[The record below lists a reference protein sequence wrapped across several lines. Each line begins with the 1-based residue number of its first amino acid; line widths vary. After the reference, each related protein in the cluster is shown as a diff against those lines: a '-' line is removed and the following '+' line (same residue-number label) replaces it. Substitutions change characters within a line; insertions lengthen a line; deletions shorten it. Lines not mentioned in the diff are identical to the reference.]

1 MSGHAD
7 VTAAAGGRRDVWRT
21 SYRTAESQAGL
32 PAHPYVGREPRTA
45 SRRIDRTTL
54 TTWRYQQMTTLFV
67 VSVSTRLD
75 AGGTTWRL
83 RSLIAMGHDSSRIAR
98 AMNVRP
104 KAIQKLVRGDTT
116 TVSPEFRDLACQLWN
131 AWWDKRPPETTRS
144 QRRAASAAR
153 RRAERSSWPAAA
165 GLDEDELDEP
175 GYRPFCGYRPATG
188 TSIAPDFRPAS
199 SRGKAREIA

>member
-1 MSGHAD
+1 
-7 VTAAAGGRRDVWRT
+7 
-21 SYRTAESQAGL
+21 
-32 PAHPYVGREPRTA
+32 
-45 SRRIDRTTL
+45 
-54 TTWRYQQMTTLFV
+54 MTTLSV
-67 VSVSTRLD
+67 VSASTRLD

-98 AMNVRP
+98 ALNVRP
-104 KAIQKLVRGDTT
+104 KVIQQLVRGGTT

-153 RRAERSSWPAAA
+153 RRAERNSWPAAA

-175 GYRPFCGYRPATG
+175 GYRPFSRYRPATG
-188 TSIAPDFRPAS
+188 TSIAIDFRPALP
-199 SRGKAREIA
+199 RGNAKEIA

>member
-7 VTAAAGGRRDVWRT
+7 LRAAAGGFNGSRW
-21 SYRTAESQAGL
+21 SCLTAESQAGL
-32 PAHPYVGREPRTA
+32 PAHPYAGRDPRTA
-45 SRRIDRTTL
+45 SRRTGRTTL
-54 TTWRYQQMTTLFV
+54 TTWRYQHMTTLFV
-67 VSVSTRLD
+67 VSASARLD

-104 KAIQKLVRGDTT
+104 EAIQKLVRGDTT
-116 TVSPEFRDLACQLWN
+116 TVSPQFRDLACQLWN

-144 QRRAASAAR
+144 ERRAASAAR
-153 RRAERSSWPAAA
+153 RRAERNSWPAAA

-199 SRGKAREIA
+199 SPGKAREIA

>member
-1 MSGHAD
+1 
-7 VTAAAGGRRDVWRT
+7 
-21 SYRTAESQAGL
+21 
-32 PAHPYVGREPRTA
+32 
-45 SRRIDRTTL
+45 
-54 TTWRYQQMTTLFV
+54 MTTLSV
-67 VSVSTRLD
+67 VSASTRLD

-98 AMNVRP
+98 ALSVPP

-153 RRAERSSWPAAA
+153 RRAERNSWPAAA

-175 GYRPFCGYRPATG
+175 GYRPFSRYRPATG
-188 TSIAPDFRPAS
+188 TSTATEFRPATP
-199 SRGKAREIA
+199 RGNAKEIA

>member
-1 MSGHAD
+1 MSGHAG
-7 VTAAAGGRRDVWRT
+7 VTAVAGGRNGSRW
-21 SYRTAESQAGL
+21 SYLSAESQAGL
-32 PAHPYVGREPRTA
+32 PAHPYAGRDPRTA

-54 TTWRYQQMTTLFV
+54 TTWRYQHMTALFV
-67 VSVSTRLD
+67 VSASARLD

-116 TVSPEFRDLACQLWN
+116 TVSPGFRDLACQLWN

-144 QRRAASAAR
+144 ERRAASAAR
-153 RRAERSSWPAAA
+153 RRAERNSWPAAA

-188 TSIAPDFRPAS
+188 TSIAPDFRPATS
-199 SRGKAREIA
+199 PGKAREIA